1 MAASPARIA
10 AGGGHATITAFVRDE
25 GGSSVVD
32 GITVTFTTT
41 MGSVAPQQVATTR
54 GQVTTILTSDALTG
68 TALVEAAAGGVT
80 GTVTVAILGAGSP
93 LDLSL
98 AAEPPTL
105 IAGGLP
111 TTVTATVLDAVG
123 LPVPDG
129 VIVQFGVDSG
139 SAVPAMVPTLDGQAS
154 MQFTPG
160 TISGAAHITATAGQ
174 AFGTLVVPILP
185 GDATTVTV
193 QATPAVLTVGYN
205 QIASLDAWAT
215 DRFGN
220 PIVDGTPLVFTS
232 SLGLVTPPVTTTVDG
247 HGRADF
253 LAEFIA
259 GTGHVTVTI
268 RQNVAG
274 STAVDIR
281 SAQPAS
287 LALTA
292 DASSI
297 PVGGQPLN
305 LAANVRD
312 EFGNAVEDGTL
323 VAFVTNLGSLRMP
336 GDLASTTTLTVPTQ
350 TGVALVQLVSGT
362 QAGQAQVR
370 ASTAPNLLDIASIAF
385 QSGPPTAPITLT
397 VQPPSVLPGTKARL
411 TVTIRDQYGN
421 PVVDGTMA
429 HFAASRGF
437 LDPLDAPTHGGQA
450 STSLVADDQLG
461 IISIVAISGGIS
473 TFGSLEVGQAKFFL
487 PVIVR

>member
-1 MAASPARIA
+1 M
-10 AGGGHATITAFVRDE
+10 
-25 GGSSVVD
+25 
-32 GITVTFTTT
+32 
-41 MGSVAPQQVATTR
+41 
-54 GQVTTILTSDALTG
+54 
-68 TALVEAAAGGVT
+68 
-80 GTVTVAILGAGSP
+80 
-93 LDLSL
+93 
-98 AAEPPTL
+98 
-105 IAGGLP
+105 
-111 TTVTATVLDAVG
+111 
-123 LPVPDG
+123 
-129 VIVQFGVDSG
+129 
-139 SAVPAMVPTLDGQAS
+139 
-154 MQFTPG
+154 
-160 TISGAAHITATAGQ
+160 
-174 AFGTLVVPILP
+174 
-185 GDATTVTV
+185 
-193 QATPAVLTVGYN
+193 
-205 QIASLDAWAT
+205 
-215 DRFGN
+215 
-220 PIVDGTPLVFTS
+220 
-232 SLGLVTPPVTTTVDG
+232 TPPVTTTVGG

-274 STAVDIR
+274 YTAVDIR
-281 SAQPAS
+281 PAQPAS

-323 VAFVTNLGSLRMP
+323 VAFATNLGSLRMP
-336 GDLASTTTLTVPTQ
+336 GYLASTTTLTVPTQ

-370 ASTAPNLLDIASIAF
+370 ASTALNLLDIASIAF
-385 QSGPPTAPITLT
+385 QSGPPAAPITLT
-397 VQPPSVLPGTKARL
+397 VQPPSVLPGAKARL

-421 PVVDGTMA
+421 FVVDGTMA

-437 LDPLDAPTHGGQA
+437 LDPLDAPTHDGQA
-450 STSLVADDQLG
+450 STSLVADDQPG

-473 TFGSLEVGQAKFFL
+473 TFGSLEVGRAKFYL